1 MSSRRPPVR
10 EDVTASL
17 LAVSATADHRLAA
30 AESALAKGDLEGAAA
45 AVAAALRE
53 RDTGHGR
60 YLSGVL
66 HMMDERYAEAAGE
79 WQEAFARYRDEGSP
93 RLAARAA
100 IEVAR
105 IFGSAPG
112 AAALG
117 RGWVERARTALDGE
131 GPCAEWGH
139 LELVTMAC
147 DRPDVDEVLA
157 CADRALSIAVEH
169 GDVALEARAL
179 ADGGLALVAQ
189 GRTRAGFARLEA
201 ALATIS
207 AGDVDWDSAGLC
219 YCSMLTACDRAGD
232 LQRAAEWTRIASA
245 LTDRMG
251 GRPRVMHIHCRVA
264 YGSVLC
270 ASGRW
275 PEGEAALLDALG
287 PDDAPSVAHR
297 PLAVAHLAGLRLDQG
312 RVDEAADL
320 LVPFEDEITSCAP
333 LARVHR
339 ARGDL
344 DLAAAVARRGVSE
357 MVGDALRTAPL
368 LALLVEIEVERGD
381 VPAARAAAD
390 ELDALA
396 GTVDLGSVRAAA
408 DAADGRVRAADG
420 DPAGARAAYATAK
433 GRLVDGGSPSA
444 LAAVRLSLAECL
456 AAGGD
461 TAAAIAEARAARATF
476 ERLGARPSRD
486 RADALLRG
494 WGDTGRSRPRDA
506 TAAVGSLTRRE
517 GEVLDA
523 VARGLTNAQ
532 IAETLFISPKT
543 VEHHVGRVLSKLVVR
558 TRAEAAALS
567 VRAYAGGGALGTGP
581 SPK

>member
-1 MSSRRPPVR
+1 MGATAG
-10 EDVTASL
+10 ELLATAEASL
-17 LAVSATADHRLAA
+17 AA
-30 AESALAKGDLEGAAA
+30 GDIDAANA
-45 AVAAALRE
+45 AVAASLAE
-53 RDTGHGR
+53 RDTGDGR
-60 YLSGVL
+60 FLAGAL

-79 WQEAFARYRDEGSP
+79 WQEAFARYRDDGAP
-93 RLAARAA
+93 QKAARAA

-105 IFGSAPG
+105 LFGSASGLAP
-112 AAALG
+112 LG
-117 RGWVERARTALDGE
+117 RGWVERARAALDGV
-131 GPCAEWGH
+131 GPCSEWGH
-139 LELVTMAC
+139 LELVAMAC

-157 CADRALSIAVEH
+157 SADRALSIAVEY

-189 GRTRAGFARLEA
+189 GRTRVGFARLEA

-232 LQRAAEWTRIASA
+232 LQRAAEWTRIASE
-245 LTDRMG
+245 LPDRMG
-251 GRPRVMHIHCRVA
+251 GRPRVMHTHCRVA

-270 ASGRW
+270 ATGRW

-287 PDDAPSVAHR
+287 PDRAPSVAHR
-297 PLAVAHLAGLRLDQG
+297 PLALAHLAGLRIDQG

-320 LVPFEDEITSCAP
+320 LAPFEDEITSCAP

-344 DLAAAVARRGVSE
+344 DLAAAVARRGVAE
-357 MVGDALRTAPL
+357 MVGDTLRAAPL

-381 VPAARAAAD
+381 VAAAREAAD
-390 ELDALA
+390 ELAA
-396 GTVDLGSVRAAA
+396 VAEGVDLPAVRAAA
-408 DAADGRVRAADG
+408 DAADGQVRAATG
-420 DPAGARAAYATAK
+420 DPAGAREAFAAAK
-433 GRLVDGGSPSA
+433 AHLVDGASPLA
-444 LAAVRLSLAECL
+444 LATVRLALADCL

-461 TAAAIAEARAARATF
+461 TAAAIVEARAARATF
-476 ERLGARPSRD
+476 ERLGARPARD

-517 GEVLDA
+517 SEVLDA

-543 VEHHVGRVLSKLVVR
+543 VEHHVGRVLSKLGVR
-558 TRAEAAALS
+558 SRAEAAALS
-567 VRAYAGGGALGTGP
+567 VRARADGGA
-581 SPK
+581 SAR